1 MSVYVWLR
9 SVWQSLCPFMSL
21 KMALFYSF
29 LWLRPHC
36 INCATSFFI
45 YSSILTYYTLCI
57 YISHLWIL
65 QNFLFYFSHCISSLF
80 LWVTTNLVTWNNTD
94 LLSYNFS
101 GSGVQFPVKPMVVC
115 LSPWFLAG
123 CQLLETIGPWPTH
136 RSSLNTGEHLSDSR
150 LLKGSPD

>member
-1 MSVYVWLR
+1 MIFVYVWLR
-9 SVWQSLCPFMSL
+9 SVWQSLCPLTSL
-21 KMALFYSF
+21 KMTLFDSF

-45 YSSILTYYTLCI
+45 HSSILTYYTLCI

-65 QNFLFYFSHCISSLF
+65 ENFLFYFSHCISSLF
-80 LWVTTNLVTWNNTD
+80 LWITTNLVTWNNTN

-101 GSGVQFPVKPMVVC
+101 GSGVQFPVKPMVVWLRPLISC
-115 LSPWFLAG
+115 GLSAPRD
-123 CQLLETIGPWPTH
+123 H
-136 RSSLNTGEHLSDSR
+136 RSSHNTGEHLSDNH